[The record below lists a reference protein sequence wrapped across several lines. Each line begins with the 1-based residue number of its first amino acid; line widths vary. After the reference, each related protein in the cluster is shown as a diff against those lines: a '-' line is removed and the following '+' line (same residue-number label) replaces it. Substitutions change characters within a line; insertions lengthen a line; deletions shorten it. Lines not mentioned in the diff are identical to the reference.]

1 VDNVVREIRK
11 NEKIVVQNLSYRYPL
26 SNNKAIEDINFSVCA
41 GESVGIIGRN
51 GSGKSTLCLALT
63 GLVPLFFGGKR
74 SGRVLVDGTDV
85 LEIPKE
91 KLVRKIG
98 LVLQNPFS
106 QISGA
111 KMTVFDEVAFG
122 LENLGVER
130 EEMLERVEKVL
141 RRLDLWSKRD
151 QNPFEL
157 SGGQLQRLAIASVL
171 ALEPEILVLDE
182 PTSQL
187 DPQGTTEVF
196 EVLSEL
202 KRTGITIILVEHKF
216 EKLVEHVDKVIFLH
230 EGKVIGIGTPEEIFS
245 MREIDEYSVGEPI
258 YTSVCKKLNAR
269 KPNGKYPVHFEE
281 AIEVLKGALKSHD
294 TNG

>member
-1 VDNVVREIRK
+1 MDNEVK
-11 NEKIVVQNLSYRYPL
+11 KIVVENLSYTYPL
-26 SNNKAIEDINFSVCA
+26 SKTKALDNISFSVLP
-41 GESVGIIGRN
+41 GEVVGIIGRN
-51 GSGKSTLCLALT
+51 GAGKSTLCLALT
-63 GLVPLFFGGKR
+63 GLVPSFFGGIRAGK
-74 SGRVLVDGTDV
+74 VLIDGTDV
-85 LEIPKE
+85 LEISKE

-111 KMTVFDEVAFG
+111 KMTVFEEVAFG
-122 LENLGVER
+122 LENIGLER
-130 EEMLERVEKVL
+130 DEMLERVEKVL
-141 RRLDLWSKRD
+141 RRLDLWDKKD

-202 KRTGITIILVEHKF
+202 KKMGITIILVEHKF
-216 EKLVEHVDKVIFLH
+216 EKIVEYVDKLVFLH
-230 EGKVIGIGTPEEIFS
+230 EGKVLGYGTPEEIFS
-245 MREIDEYSVGEPI
+245 MREIGVYSVGEPI

-269 KPNGKYPVHFEE
+269 KPNGNYPVRFEE
-281 AIEVLKGALKSHD
+281 AVEVLKGALENYG
-294 TNG
+294 TNS

>member
-1 VDNVVREIRK
+1 MDNEVK
-11 NEKIVVQNLSYRYPL
+11 KIVVENLSYTYPL
-26 SNNKAIEDINFSVCA
+26 SKTKALDNISFSVLP
-41 GESVGIIGRN
+41 GEVVGIIGRN
-51 GSGKSTLCLALT
+51 GAGKSTLCLALT
-63 GLVPLFFGGKR
+63 GLVPSFFGGIRAGK
-74 SGRVLVDGTDV
+74 VLIDGTDV
-85 LEIPKE
+85 LEISKE

-111 KMTVFDEVAFG
+111 KMTVFEEVAFG
-122 LENLGVER
+122 LENIGLER
-130 EEMLERVEKVL
+130 DEMLERVEKVL
-141 RRLDLWSKRD
+141 RRLDLWDKKD

-202 KRTGITIILVEHKF
+202 KKMGITIILVEHKF
-216 EKLVEHVDKVIFLH
+216 EKIVEYVDKLVFLH
-230 EGKVIGIGTPEEIFS
+230 EGKVLGYGTPEEIFS
-245 MREIDEYSVGEPI
+245 MREIGVYSVGEPI

-269 KPNGKYPVHFEE
+269 KPNGNYPVRFEE
-281 AIEVLKGALKSHD
+281 AVEVLKGALKNYG
-294 TNG
+294 TNS

>member
-1 VDNVVREIRK
+1 VDTEVK
-11 NEKIVVQNLSYRYPL
+11 KIVVENLSYTYPL
-26 SNNKAIEDINFSVCA
+26 SKIKALDNVSFSIFP

-51 GSGKSTLCLALT
+51 GAGKSTLCLALT
-63 GLVPLFFGGKR
+63 GLVPSFFGGKR
-74 SGRVLVDGTDV
+74 SGRVLIDGTDV
-85 LEIPKE
+85 LDIPKE

-111 KMTVFDEVAFG
+111 KMTVFEEVAFG
-122 LENLGVER
+122 LENVG
-130 EEMLERVEKVL
+130 LERDEILEKVEKIL

-202 KRTGITIILVEHKF
+202 KKMGITIILVEHKF
-216 EKLVEHVDKVIFLH
+216 EKLVEHVDKLIFLH
-230 EGKVIGIGTPEEIFS
+230 EGKLIGFSTPEEIFS
-245 MREIDEYSVGEPI
+245 MREIDEYNVGEPI

-281 AIEVLKGALKSHD
+281 AVEVLKGALKRHG

>member
-1 VDNVVREIRK
+1 VDTEVK
-11 NEKIVVQNLSYRYPL
+11 KIVVENLSYTYPL
-26 SNNKAIEDINFSVCA
+26 SKIKALDNVSFSIFP

-51 GSGKSTLCLALT
+51 GAGKSTLCLALT
-63 GLVPLFFGGKR
+63 GLVPSFFGGKR
-74 SGRVLVDGTDV
+74 SGRVLIDGTDV
-85 LEIPKE
+85 LDIPKE

-111 KMTVFDEVAFG
+111 KMTVFEEVAFG
-122 LENLGVER
+122 LENVG
-130 EEMLERVEKVL
+130 LERDEIFEKVEKIL

-202 KRTGITIILVEHKF
+202 KKMGITIILVEHKF
-216 EKLVEHVDKVIFLH
+216 EKLVEHVDKLIFLH
-230 EGKVIGIGTPEEIFS
+230 EGKVLGYGTPEEIFS
-245 MREIDEYSVGEPI
+245 MREIDEYNVGEPI

-269 KPNGKYPVHFEE
+269 KPSGKYPVHFEE
-281 AIEVLKGALKSHD
+281 AVEVLKGALKRHG